1 MIIFSLPPD
10 QLQELR
16 KVSLASILCENLVL
30 ENNMVQPDVFIA
42 ADPYLNSPVTCGVFP
57 SINIELWKTDSPAL
71 QVPEAILIQTL
82 EKGTEGLA
90 MRRKEEFHLWQRN
103 MGANPKSAQGTAFAF
118 HRPNREALLLSN
130 TSLLLEYT
138 SRVFLDSLQE

>member
-1 MIIFSLPPD
+1 MRI
-10 QLQELR
+10 
-16 KVSLASILCENLVL
+16 
-30 ENNMVQPDVFIA
+30 
-42 ADPYLNSPVTCGVFP
+42 T
-57 SINIELWKTDSPAL
+57 L

-82 EKGTEGLA
+82 EKGTESLA
-90 MRRKEEFHLWQRN
+90 MRRKAEYHLFTRSESRPSNPQFDKPLFAD

-118 HRPNREALLLSN
+118 SRPNKEALLLSN